1 MKGLQHS
8 QADGRHS
15 GSVRKLQLQPGPEHI
30 HSLRGM
36 PYSEEVLVFDF
47 LDMVGNVGGYLGLF
61 LGISILSIFDLATI
75 TVEKISAKGDEAR
88 RIT

>member
-1 MKGLQHS
+1 MDDT
-8 QADGRHS
+8 QAQSENSSFNQALNIFIAS
-15 GSVRKLQLQPGPEHI
+15 G
-30 HSLRGM
+30 GM

-61 LGISILSIFDLATI
+61 LGISILSIFDLATT